1 MGGKDVKKLLNTK
14 SKQRRRTLIVSHR
27 EGTDL
32 GAVYQPGIYGAA
44 VLAALLK
51 TKGNDVDDERGTEK
65 EFDDDGVHI
74 YGGTSYSNMS
84 NLGWFA

>member
-1 MGGKDVKKLLNTK
+1 MSGKDVKKLLNTK

-65 EFDDDGVHI
+65 EFDDDGVHF
-74 YGGTSYSNMS
+74 GGTSYSNMS